1 MKRTGVNMN
10 QTKTTAFRVF
20 LNRKHIDTIFQTY
33 NAAQTLKD
41 VAEEVRRSLIEHD
54 GYDSAIKVRR

>member
-1 MKRTGVNMN
+1 MN